1 MTVTK
6 QKVTITIDCDLH
18 AAAKSKYGNV
28 SGRINEL
35 LAMDLYGSDEK
46 DELVQRLHQLKLEE
60 KSITQRLCELEK
72 REVELQA
79 DNSNRDKVIQWIE
92 ETYSRNGVIG
102 LNKLEA
108 ECKRNGK
115 LNIEEF
121 IQMMDDSGVAYVNF
135 A

>member
-1 MTVTK
+1 MGNK
-6 QKVTITIDCDLH
+6 QRIQLTLDCDIYD
-18 AAAKSKYGNV
+18 AAKEKYPSV
-28 SGRINEL
+28 SARVNEL

-60 KSITQRLCELEK
+60 KSITQRLCELDK
-72 REVELQA
+72 SEVQLQA